1 MQIKNHIPNTI
12 TLLNLLAGIFSIYF
26 GMQGEILFSAYCIF
40 LAAIF
45 DFFDGFAARLLHAQS
60 DIGLQLDS
68 LADVVSFGVA
78 PGFIMYHMIG
88 LSLYSDIESYL
99 PFLGFVIPLFSALRL
114 AKFNVD
120 ENQTDSF
127 IGVPTPTVAL
137 LIASFPIIILQTYA
151 ENPGL
156 YYDVIFNTYFLV
168 GIAVAF
174 SLLMVSPLPMFAL
187 KFKSYEWKK
196 NQVQYI
202 FATTSLLLVTF
213 LGFAAVPLIVLLYL
227 LLSLTLS
234 LVCKKSTA

>member
-1 MQIKNHIPNTI
+1 MQIKNFIPNTI

-26 GMQGEILFSAYCIF
+26 GMQGELLFSAYCIF
-40 LAAIF
+40 VAAIF
-45 DFFDGFAARLLHAQS
+45 DFFDGFVARLLHAQS

-78 PGFIMYHMIG
+78 PGFILFHMIG
-88 LSLYSDIESYL
+88 LSLNSDMESYL
-99 PFLGFVIPLFSALRL
+99 PFFGFAIPLFSALRL

-127 IGVPTPTVAL
+127 VGVPTPTVAL
-137 LIASFPIIILQTYA
+137 LIASFPIIVLQTYA

-156 YYDVIFNTYFLV
+156 YYDIIFNPYFLV

-187 KFKSYEWKK
+187 KLKTFGWKG
-196 NQVQYI
+196 NQVQYSFVI
-202 FATTSLLLVTF
+202 ASLALVGF
-213 LGFAAVPLIVLLYL
+213 LGFAAVPLIILLYL
-227 LLSLTLS
+227 LLSISITI
-234 LVCKKSTA
+234 VCTKK